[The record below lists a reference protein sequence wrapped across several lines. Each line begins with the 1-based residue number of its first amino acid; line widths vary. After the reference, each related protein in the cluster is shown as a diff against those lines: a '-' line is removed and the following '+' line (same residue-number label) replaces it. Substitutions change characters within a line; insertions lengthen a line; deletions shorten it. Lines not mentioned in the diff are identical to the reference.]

1 MSAEPPKWTGKGP
14 GLFPLVYAAMLL
26 NGLVLIEAV
35 YGAREDREAWYR
47 ASATAFTVAAVL
59 LILLR
64 VVIHDI
70 FIGLAVS
77 VRTFYFLVFGVLFFI
92 PGAVRGHSVLPEG
105 FAVALPV
112 LTLCAIHGPAIRRW
126 MLFSMAG
133 FWAASFSHPPPGLL
147 LTLAY
152 VFTLLWVFATAY
164 FAETGE
170 PFGLRGWWP
179 VRTTLMLSALY
190 FVPAALVTVGAY
202 FLWPEFHPE
211 GRPQAPP
218 PPTARAAMEL
228 SPADLNTL
236 LLRFFL
242 WLGLVLISF
251 ILIVFIRRRLG
262 RRRRPAGLPKV
273 FGMDVGDMQFF
284 RAPDRREKKGLA
296 GERGRIVRLW
306 MKWAWDV
313 GEGRGESETA
323 REVAERVSRERGTA
337 STEREQLTALLEKA
351 HYGEEEPT
359 RADAE
364 AMKKAVRRDMR
375 R

>member
-1 MSAEPPKWTGKGP
+1 MQTEPPKWTGSGP
-14 GLFPLVYAAMLL
+14 GPYPLVYAAMLI
-26 NGLVLIEAV
+26 NGLLLISAV
-35 YGAREDREAWYR
+35 YGIREGHDRWFQI
-47 ASATAFTVAAVL
+47 SAGAFAFAAVL

-70 FIGLAVS
+70 FVGLTVS
-77 VRTFYFLVFGVLFFI
+77 VRTFYFLVFGVMFFI

-112 LTLCAIHGPAIRRW
+112 LTLCSIHGPAIRRW
-126 MLFSMAG
+126 ILFSMAG
-133 FWAASFSHPPPGLL
+133 FWAASFSHPAPGLL

-152 VFTLLWVFATAY
+152 GLSLLWVFAAAH

-179 VRTTLMLSALY
+179 ARTTLVLSALY
-190 FVPAALVTVGAY
+190 FVPAALVALGTY

-218 PPTARAAMEL
+218 PVTARAAMDF
-228 SPADLNTL
+228 SPADINTL
-236 LLRFFL
+236 LLRFFA
-242 WLGLVLISF
+242 WLGLVLVSF

-262 RRRRPAGLPKV
+262 RGRRPGGLPKV

-284 RAPDRREKKGLA
+284 QAPEARKTKGLS

-306 MKWAWDV
+306 MKWAWEL

-323 REVAERVSRERGTA
+323 REVAGRVTRDRGPASADRELL
-337 STEREQLTALLEKA
+337 TELLEKA

-359 RADAE
+359 RSDAE
-364 AMKKAVRRDMR
+364 AMKKAVRRELKR
-375 R
+375 

>member
-1 MSAEPPKWTGKGP
+1 MKTEPPKWTGNGP
-14 GLFPLVYAAMLL
+14 GPYPLAYAAMLI
-26 NGLVLIEAV
+26 NGLLLIHAI
-35 YGAREDREAWYR
+35 YGIRPDQERWFQLS
-47 ASATAFTVAAVL
+47 ASAFAVTAVL
-59 LILLR
+59 LLLLR

-70 FIGLAVS
+70 FVGLTVA
-77 VRTFYFLVFGVLFFI
+77 VRTFYFLIFGVIFFI

-112 LTLCAIHGPAIRRW
+112 LTLCSIHGPAIRRW
-126 MLFSMAG
+126 ILFSMAG
-133 FWAASFSHPPPGLL
+133 YWAASFSHPSPGLV

-152 VFTLLWVFATAY
+152 GLSLLWVFATAY

-179 VRTTLMLSALY
+179 ARTSLFLAALY
-190 FVPAALVTVGAY
+190 FVPAALVAAGTY

-218 PPTARAAMEL
+218 PVTARVALDFSSGDITAL
-228 SPADLNTL
+228 VI
-236 LLRFFL
+236 RFIA
-242 WLGLVLISF
+242 WLGLVFISF

-262 RRRRPAGLPKV
+262 RSRRPGGLPKV

-284 RAPDRREKKGLA
+284 QAPEARKPKGLA

-306 MKWAWDV
+306 MKWAWEL

-323 REVAERVSRERGTA
+323 REVAGRVTRDSGSVTA
-337 STEREQLTALLEKA
+337 DRDTLTELLEKA

-359 RADAE
+359 RADSE
-364 AMKKAVRRDMR
+364 RMKKAVRRELKR
-375 R
+375 